1 MLRLSKK
8 STQKDSLLRQAARPQ
23 DHKRGMQRNPGKY
36 NWSEIAKVLQRASK
50 SQKLNNY
57 GNMLENRETQVKR
70 LKTKGIFEN

>member
-1 MLRLSKK
+1 MLQLSKK
-8 STQKDSLLRQAARPQ
+8 STQKDSLPRQAARPE

-36 NWSEIAKVLQRASK
+36 NWSEIPKVLQRASK

-70 LKTKGIFEN
+70 LKTKRIFEN